1 MIRRSQPFLLQMT
14 PETKNA
20 SAVKCVT
27 LTTSYGNP
35 HAKALYYMATM
46 QNFPKTR
53 RCTLPLFNR
62 QPPPRRSK
70 TNATADLSACN
81 GTSAILGQHKAR
93 PDRDDSERTRSVT
106 TPSVPLSHDAENAFI
121 TGNKTPP
128 FIIVWMYNTNAT
140 ADVSPY
146 NGISAILGQ
155 HKACAQIAII
165 MNGRGLSPPPPFGLR
180 SLYTHTSVPLDMAP
194 GAYDAPLT

>member
-1 MIRRSQPFLLQMT
+1 MAIRMRKHCTTWQPCKFL
-14 PETKNA
+14 
-20 SAVKCVT
+20 
-27 LTTSYGNP
+27 
-35 HAKALYYMATM
+35 
-46 QNFPKTR
+46 PKR
-53 RCTLPLFNR
+53 GDAPCPYSNR

>member
-35 HAKALYYMATM
+35 HAKALYYMAIM
-46 QNFPKTR
+46 QNFPKR
-53 RCTLPLFNR
+53 GDAPCPYSNQ

-194 GAYDAPLT
+194 SAYDAPLT

>member
-14 PETKNA
+14 SETKND

-46 QNFPKTR
+46 QNFPKR
-53 RCTLPLFNR
+53 GDAPCPYSNR

-155 HKACAQIAII
+155 HKACAQIAMI

>member
-35 HAKALYYMATM
+35 HAKALCTTW
-46 QNFPKTR
+46 QPCKIFPKR
-53 RCTLPLFNR
+53 RDAPYPYSNW

-81 GTSAILGQHKAR
+81 GTSAILGQHKAC
-93 PDRDDSERTRSVT
+93 PDRDDSERTRSFT
-106 TPSVPLSHDAENAFI
+106 TPSVPISHDAENTFL
-121 TGNKTPP
+121 TGKKTPP
-128 FIIVWMYNTNAT
+128 IH
-140 ADVSPY
+140 
-146 NGISAILGQ
+146 LGQ
-155 HKACAQIAII
+155 AAQRPQYGCII
-165 MNGRGLSPPPPFGLR
+165 PKLL
-180 SLYTHTSVPLDMAP
+180 
-194 GAYDAPLT
+194 LT

>member
-1 MIRRSQPFLLQMT
+1 MPRRQVRHFDHELWQ
-14 PETKNA
+14 
-20 SAVKCVT
+20 SACESIV
-27 LTTSYGNP
+27 LHGN
-35 HAKALYYMATM
+35 HAK
-46 QNFPKTR
+46 FSPKR
-53 RCTLPLFNR
+53 GDAPCPYSNR

-81 GTSAILGQHKAR
+81 STSAILGQHKAR